1 MTVLFKASI
10 KRCKSAM
17 CPKQLNS
24 VLTQSVKWPKQKGIG
39 LPATVFLIVIVA
51 LIVLALGDLNTKSN
65 IGFGQDFY
73 SIRAFYAAE
82 SGAQIALN
90 RVFVGGQACNN
101 SLTDIDFDTVA
112 DNEGLES
119 CQVDLSCQQVTVDV
133 IDYLTFTSTAIC
145 GIGLERASRSIQ
157 VRAHE

>member
-1 MTVLFKASI
+1 
-10 KRCKSAM
+10 M
-17 CPKQLNS
+17 CPKQSNS
-24 VLTQSVKWPKQKGIG
+24 SLIELPLRSKQRGIG
-39 LPATVFLIVIVA
+39 LPASVFLIVIVA
-51 LIVLALGDLNTKSN
+51 LIVLALGELNTKSN

-101 SLTDIDFDTVA
+101 SLTDIDFDAVT
-112 DNEGLES
+112 DNEGLQS

-133 IDYLTFTSTAIC
+133 VDYLTFTSTAIC
-145 GIGLERASRSIQ
+145 GTGLESASRSIQ

>member
-1 MTVLFKASI
+1 MY
-10 KRCKSAM
+10 
-17 CPKQLNS
+17 PKQLNRLS
-24 VLTQSVKWPKQKGIG
+24 PQLDHWPKQKGIG

-90 RVFVGGQACNN
+90 RVFVGEQACNN
-101 SLTDIDFDTVA
+101 SLADIDFDTVT

-119 CQVDLSCQQVTVDV
+119 CQVDLSCQQVTVDF
-133 IDYLTFTSTAIC
+133 IEYYTLSSHATC
-145 GIGLERASRSIQ
+145 GAGLEQAQRSIE
-157 VRAHE
+157 VRAHK

>member
-1 MTVLFKASI
+1 MY
-10 KRCKSAM
+10 
-17 CPKQLNS
+17 LNRLGS
-24 VLTQSVKWPKQKGIG
+24 REKQKGIG

-73 SIRAFYAAE
+73 SVKAFYAAE

-90 RVFVGGQACNN
+90 RVFVGGQACSNTP
-101 SLTDIDFDTVA
+101 TDIDFDSGGDNPGLNDCVA
-112 DNEGLES
+112 TLICEATSVAGVN
-119 CQVDLSCQQVTVDV
+119 
-133 IDYLTFTSTAIC
+133 YLTFTSTASC
-145 GIGLERASRSIQ
+145 GAGIEQAMRSIQ